1 MENSLVSSSAVEPTI
16 KPSSN
21 RIWFLQML
29 RGIAAMAVVLFHL
42 FIIFWVSN
50 DIVQTVCPTP
60 IVHYTHPWLMA
71 VKNLFDFLHLN
82 VGAFGVALFFLIS
95 GFVIPI
101 SLEKQSTRNFLIQ
114 RFFRIY
120 PTYWIGMLVTAGF
133 LAISAY
139 YLHQPVFYN
148 LQELLINA
156 TLFLRRWVE
165 APSID
170 GINWTLEVEIGFYV
184 LMALFTQFFSTQKLK
199 HLVILP
205 IVLSLFSVI
214 VKIFFLKFH
223 SALLIFMLM
232 GTGFLN
238 FYKQYFTL
246 KQFAIYN
253 AVAMACFLVAIHLN
267 RDLHH
272 EPSFTTYY
280 YALACF
286 SALYYFREKIPYN
299 GVLDF
304 ISTISYPLY
313 IVHGFNSYVIMS
325 FLYQVIPNYWVC
337 TGAGLLFSFSAAILL
352 HYLAEK
358 PSLKLGKRIHG

>member
-1 MENSLVSSSAVEPTI
+1 
-16 KPSSN
+16 
-21 RIWFLQML
+21 
-29 RGIAAMAVVLFHL
+29 MAKKLFE
-42 FIIFWVSN
+42 V
-50 DIVQTVCPTP
+50 
-60 IVHYTHPWLMA
+60 M
-71 VKNLFDFLHLN
+71 HLN

-101 SLEKQSTRNFLIQ
+101 SLEKQSTKNFLIQ

-120 PTYWIGMLVTAGF
+120 PTYWVGMLVTAGF
-133 LAISAY
+133 LALSAY
-139 YLHQPVFYN
+139 YLRQPVFFN
-148 LQELLINA
+148 WQGLLINA
-156 TLFLRRWVE
+156 TLCLRQWLNV
-165 APSID
+165 PSID
-170 GINWTLEVEIGFYV
+170 SINWTLEVEIGFYA
-184 LMALFTQFFSTQKLK
+184 LMALFTQWFSTQKLK

-205 IVLSLFSVI
+205 IVLSVFSLI
-214 VKIFFLKFH
+214 IQIPFLKFH

-253 AVAMACFLVAIHLN
+253 VVAMACFLAAIHLN

-272 EPSFTTYY
+272 EPSFTTYF
-280 YALACF
+280 YALFCF
-286 SALYYFREKIPYN
+286 TVLYYFREKIPYN

-337 TGAGLLFSFSAAILL
+337 TGTGLFFSLSAAILL

>member
-1 MENSLVSSSAVEPTI
+1 MENNAVPSVASAAV
-16 KPSSN
+16 KGN

-29 RGIAAMAVVLFHL
+29 RGVAALAVVLFHL

-60 IVHYTHPWLMA
+60 VVNFTHPWLTISKKILDA
-71 VKNLFDFLHLN
+71 LHLN

-101 SLEKQSTRNFLIQ
+101 SLEKQSTRNFLMQ

-120 PTYWIGMLVTAGF
+120 PTYWLGMLVTAGF
-133 LAISAY
+133 LAVSAY
-139 YLHQPVFYN
+139 YLHQPVFYH
-148 LQELLINA
+148 LKELFINA
-156 TLFLRRWVE
+156 TLFLRRWFE
-165 APSID
+165 TPSID
-170 GINWTLEVEIGFYV
+170 GINWTLEVEIGFYA
-184 LMALFTQFFSTQKLK
+184 LMAVFKQFLSTQIFKQ
-199 HLVILP
+199 LVVLP
-205 IVLSLFSVI
+205 ILICLFSLI
-214 VKIFFLKFH
+214 VGLTFLKFH

-238 FYKQYFTL
+238 LYQHRFTL
-246 KQFAIYN
+246 KTFTLYMAIT
-253 AVAMACFLVAIHLN
+253 MACFLVAIHLN
-267 RDLHH
+267 SDLHN
-272 EPSFTTYY
+272 EPSFTSYL

-286 SALYYFREKIPYN
+286 AVLYCFRDKIPYN
-299 GVLDF
+299 GALDF
-304 ISTISYPLY
+304 ISNISYPLY

-337 TGAGLLFSFSAAILL
+337 TGTAIVFSFSAALLL

-358 PSLKLGKRIHG
+358 PSLKLGKQIHD